1 MRVDAIFEC
10 RCCGSPAVSLPNNL
24 TVAAIVRCAGCGSE
38 LSTWQDYKNAISV
51 ALVNSGTP
59 LSADPI
65 LLLPIPNSISLL
77 DAWAAPSHTTA
88 GQVSGL
94 QRGQHDVVAPARIE
108 APQR

>member
-10 RCCGSPAVSLPNNL
+10 RCCGSPAVSLPINL
-24 TVAAIVRCAGCGSE
+24 TVADIVRCAGCGSE
-38 LSTWQDYKNAISV
+38 LGTWQDYKNAISF

-65 LLLPIPNSISLL
+65 LLPIPNSISLP
-77 DAWAAPSHTTA
+77 DACAAPPNATVR
-88 GQVSGL
+88 QVSGP
-94 QRGQHDVVAPARIE
+94 QRGQADVVAPARIE

>member
-24 TVAAIVRCAGCGSE
+24 TIAAIVRCAGCGSE
-38 LSTWQDYKNAISV
+38 LGTWQDYKSAISV

-65 LLLPIPNSISLL
+65 LIPIPNSISLP
-77 DAWAAPSHTTA
+77 DAWAAPSHATA
-88 GQVSGL
+88 GQVSGP

-108 APQR
+108 ASQR